1 MLLSASMKPASISVR
16 VLVVDDD
23 EMSRELL
30 HVLLETE
37 GYAVT
42 TADSGEAAL
51 AGLGSSTPAPDLIL
65 SDMQMPG
72 TTGSALAAELRSATG
87 GETVLLAMSGS
98 QPSEDAVRE
107 FDGFLLKPFNLHQL
121 AEAMDHAQQQRARSG
136 GQDGEAPAQ
145 RSPGK
150 VLPFTNGDSSRSS
163 TGTGIA
169 AELPVVS
176 PVIFEQLSRTMP
188 APQLREMYS
197 MCINDAR
204 ERIRR
209 MRGSV
214 QEQDAAPFI
223 REAHAIKGSAGM
235 LGATQIHTMASDLEI
250 RGLDGAS
257 AGLDTV
263 NSLDELSAA
272 CDRLERMLGSR
283 A

>member
-1 MLLSASMKPASISVR
+1 MLLSASMKPASIPVR

-30 HVLLETE
+30 QVLLETE

-51 AGLGSSTPAPDLIL
+51 SRLGSSTAAPDLIL

-72 TTGSALAAELRSATG
+72 RTGSALAVELRSATG
-87 GETVLLAMSGS
+87 GAAVLLAMSGS

-121 AEAMDHAQQQRARSG
+121 AEAVEHAQQQRARSG
-136 GQDGEAPAQ
+136 AKDGEA
-145 RSPGK
+145 RRGPGK
-150 VLPFTNGDSSRSS
+150 VLPFANGDSSRSS
-163 TGTGIA
+163 TGAGSA

-197 MCINDAR
+197 LCINDAR

-209 MRGSV
+209 MRGSA
-214 QEQDAAPFI
+214 QQQDAAPFI

-250 RGLDGAS
+250 HGLNGAD

>member
-30 HVLLETE
+30 QVLLEAE

-42 TADSGEAAL
+42 TAESGEAAL
-51 AGLGSSTPAPDLIL
+51 AGLGSSTAAPDLIL

-72 TTGSALAAELRSATG
+72 RTGSTLATELRSATG
-87 GETVLLAMSGS
+87 GEAVLLAMSGS

-107 FDGFLLKPFNLHQL
+107 FDGFLLKPFNLNQL
-121 AEAMDHAQQQRARSG
+121 AEAVEHAHQHRARSAAKDG
-136 GQDGEAPAQ
+136 DGQARRG
-145 RSPGK
+145 PGK
-150 VLPFTNGDSSRSS
+150 VLPFANGDSSRS
-163 TGTGIA
+163 GTAAGNA
-169 AELPVVS
+169 AELAVVS
-176 PVIFEQLSRTMP
+176 PVIFEQLSGTMP

-209 MRGSV
+209 MRGSA
-214 QEQDAAPFI
+214 QEQDAASFI